1 MDINGVIYQIM
12 AKKKIEIK
20 TIQETRPYVL
30 WRRCSTQEQ
39 GESGL
44 GLSAQLT
51 IAQTFMGKEPVE
63 VFTDVYSGTKLK
75 QCAGLWKAI
84 DYCKEHGY
92 VLVVS
97 KSDRFR
103 SVQDALEVLDSIGE
117 RNLIFCDIPV
127 CDRFILTVMWAMW
140 ERQAIMGRINTKIA
154 LAERKKQIEENGGFF
169 SRSGRWTT
177 HLGRD
182 KGADIRGASIAGGQ
196 AVADQAAEWRKESAL
211 YIWVENQIYKGRSR
225 KDILAEAAELY
236 EKNPEKYGTRA
247 GRPLSKGILS
257 FWVKEIRG

>member
-1 MDINGVIYQIM
+1 M

-51 IAQTFMGKEPVE
+51 IAQTFMGKDPVE
-63 VFTDVYSGTKLK
+63 IFTDVYSGTKLK
-75 QCAGLWKAI
+75 QCVGLWKAI
-84 DYCKEHGY
+84 DYCKQNGS

-117 RNLIFCDIPV
+117 RNLIFCDLPV
-127 CDRFILTVMWAMW
+127 CDRFVLTVMWAMW

-169 SRSGRWTT
+169 SKTGNYCS
-177 HLGRD
+177 HLGRKKGD
-182 KGADIRGASIAGGQ
+182 KNPNAIRAMANKKAD
-196 AVADQAAEWRKESAL
+196 DAAEWRRRSPL
-211 YIWVENQIYKGRSR
+211 YLMVTNMIFRGDSR
-225 KDILAEAAELY
+225 EKILKIAGELY
-236 EKNPEKYGTRA
+236 EEDPVAYGTRNGKKLCEGTLSRWA
-247 GRPLSKGILS
+247 GEVTLK
-257 FWVKEIRG
+257 V